1 MKLGKKLIHVGCSS
15 LFLIH
20 PPAIALSNQLMARME
35 KNGLLGINRASWAT
49 KTDTELDKLL
59 PKKKKRKRPW
69 KPSCPCCRTPNK
81 RRRRKETECDS
92 CFLCLDCPRKTKF
105 KSIVKDILSINANII
120 NFDSFKTICAFLP
133 AVGLAR
139 MFDKD
144 LQGNFYDRSNHKN
157 CLEPPKW
164 CQEVAKL
171 SISIPIVFFGLK
183 SFFSNHDEFCVTTR
197 MLLLGMP
204 FVIWSKEL
212 LKKLKLDICKRPWNE
227 HFSCKEQ
234 SLGGFPSG
242 HAAEAVYTA
251 LLYGMRLGP
260 RYAIPTGTIA
270 LIIGSTFIACNRHYL
285 SQIIAGAGL
294 GTIYALAANKVVE
307 RHLDDPINYTVEL
320 SYTKQQPAV
329 SFGVRF

>member
-1 MKLGKKLIHVGCSS
+1 
-15 LFLIH
+15 
-20 PPAIALSNQLMARME
+20 ME
-35 KNGLLGINRASWAT
+35 
-49 KTDTELDKLL
+49 
-59 PKKKKRKRPW
+59 
-69 KPSCPCCRTPNK
+69 
-81 RRRRKETECDS
+81 
-92 CFLCLDCPRKTKF
+92 
-105 KSIVKDILSINANII
+105 DILSINANLI
-120 NFDSFKTICAFLP
+120 NFDSFKTICAFMP

-144 LQGNFYDRSNHKN
+144 LQGTFYDQSKHKN
-157 CLEPPKW
+157 CYEPPKW

-227 HFSCKEQ
+227 HFSCDKQ
-234 SLGGFPSG
+234 ALGGFPSG

-251 LLYGMRLGP
+251 VLYGMRLGP
-260 RYAIPTGTIA
+260 RYALPTASIA
-270 LIIGSTFIACNRHYL
+270 LIIGSTFVACNRHYL

-294 GTIYALAANKVVE
+294 GTLYALAANKVVE
-307 RHLDDPINYTVEL
+307 KHLDDPINYTFGFG
-320 SYTKQQPAV
+320 YDKDRPTV